1 MNKDIIIAID
11 GYSACG
17 KSTTAKEVALQ
28 LNYIYIDTGA
38 MYRAVTLFFIENNI
52 ALKNQA
58 KVLES
63 LNSLEIY
70 FQKSSP
76 EADSKVFLNGKS
88 VADKIRTPEVN
99 ARVSEVSAI
108 SAVRKKLVTQQ
119 KAMGE
124 SKGLVMDGRDI
135 GTVVFP
141 NAELKIFMLA
151 DIDVRV
157 ERRKID
163 LLQKN
168 IEMSE
173 EKIRENL
180 LKRDKIDSSRKDS
193 PLRKADDA
201 VLIDTTHIEFEA
213 QVEQIVS
220 LAKNKMEVLAST
232 EK

>member
-119 KAMGE
+119 QAMGE
-124 SKGLVMDGRDI
+124 LKGLVMDGRDI